1 MSTQP
6 LYERSEAG
14 ADERGPSWSVRR
26 NARGVVVCR
35 PRYFALAE
43 RADPKWYEAEV
54 AKNGQLKTDIMQG
67 EAWDAP
73 AGTPYLPLFAER
85 VHEVAPW
92 KFEGWYIRDAP
103 CILPKLTVR
112 VGLDGGLHRPAAIMG
127 QYDDGLGMLWA
138 MREFRPLTPSGLP
151 MDMQAHEFVAVLRF
165 LLGLATEDML
175 AREEREN
182 RWSTAAA
189 LSWIAQE
196 RRQPFYGWTMPWIK
210 PGTEGVRFLFSMMR
224 HEVQRKDQL
233 AATKGLNSLRKVYA
247 QQGIPVR
254 DATAGWEQRE
264 LALSFLLREGPKQ
277 GVSRLLVDSSC
288 KTLAKGMAGGLIAA
302 QPGSRKPYVE
312 DRYFEDPFDAFLN
325 MMAGAAPLAHADR
338 ISAMEFRQAKE
349 REEKNR
355 PAETGIQRDRQPSAP
370 AGRSWGGVR
379 DTYVESGHAW

>member
-6 LYERSEAG
+6 LYERAEAG
-14 ADERGPSWSVRR
+14 GDPRGPAWSVKR

-35 PRYFALAE
+35 PRYFALDD
-43 RADPKWYEAEV
+43 RSDPAWYEAEV
-54 AKNGQLKTDIMQG
+54 ARHGQLKTDIMQG

-103 CILPKLTVR
+103 AVLPRLPVR

-127 QYDDGLGMLWA
+127 QYDEGLGMLWA
-138 MREFRPLTPSGLP
+138 MREFRPVTPSGLP
-151 MDMQAHEFVAVLRF
+151 MDMQAHEFVAVLRY
-165 LLGLATEDML
+165 LLGLATEDSL

-189 LSWIAQE
+189 LAWIAQE
-196 RRQPFYGWTMPWIK
+196 RKTPFYGWKMPWIR
-210 PGTEGVRFLFSMMR
+210 PGTEGVRFVFSMMR
-224 HEVQRKDQL
+224 HEVLRKDQL
-233 AATKGLNSLRKVYA
+233 APTKGLNSLRKVYA
-247 QQGIPVR
+247 QQGIPLR
-254 DATAGWEQRE
+254 EATAGWEQRE
-264 LALSFLLREGPKQ
+264 LALGFLLREGPKA
-277 GVSRLLVDSSC
+277 GTPRLLVDSSC

-302 QPGSRKPYVE
+302 PPGARKPYVE

-325 MMAGAAPLAHADR
+325 MVASAGPLAHADR

-349 REEKNR
+349 RDEKNR
-355 PAETGIQRDRQPSAP
+355 PPDLGIPRPQSTRQPTSAT
-370 AGRSWGGVR
+370 WGGVR
-379 DTYVESGHAW
+379 STYMENGNAW